1 MIKFDYSWKIWI
13 ISQLILTIKFI
24 SSKDTDD
31 TDDTMTYDEADEVIE
46 KLSESLL
53 CRYQISL
60 KPTMK
65 GMTLLL
71 IVLIYCDISAIQ

>member
-24 SSKDTDD
+24 SSKDTYD

-46 KLSESLL
+46 ELFGSIFYWCE
-53 CRYQISL
+53 
-60 KPTMK
+60 T
-65 GMTLLL
+65 G
-71 IVLIYCDISAIQ
+71 

>member
-31 TDDTMTYDEADEVIE
+31 TMTYDEADEVIE
-46 KLSESLL
+46 ELFGSIFYWCE
-53 CRYQISL
+53 
-60 KPTMK
+60 T
-65 GMTLLL
+65 G
-71 IVLIYCDISAIQ
+71 

>member
-24 SSKDTDD
+24 PSKDTGD

-46 KLSESLL
+46 ELFES
-53 CRYQISL
+53 
-60 KPTMK
+60 
-65 GMTLLL
+65 
-71 IVLIYCDISAIQ
+71 IVYWCETG